1 MISCWLS
8 NNYCRSDL
16 VNDGSPQVDE
26 LTDTV
31 KESILEYVVR
41 VIHQGRRRCCDR
53 AVTVL

>member
-8 NNYCRSDL
+8 NNYCRGDL

-41 VIHQGRRRCCDR
+41 VIHQGG
-53 AVTVL
+53 